1 MEVKRSGGRTN
12 NQVRAVTS
20 ELGLLNKPDGS
31 AKYTAGTPKSQFNFD
46 SKIVCVCG

>member
-12 NQVRAVTS
+12 NQLRAVTS

-31 AKYTAGTPKSQFNFD
+31 AKYTAGSRIALKFTKSQN
-46 SKIVCVCG
+46 